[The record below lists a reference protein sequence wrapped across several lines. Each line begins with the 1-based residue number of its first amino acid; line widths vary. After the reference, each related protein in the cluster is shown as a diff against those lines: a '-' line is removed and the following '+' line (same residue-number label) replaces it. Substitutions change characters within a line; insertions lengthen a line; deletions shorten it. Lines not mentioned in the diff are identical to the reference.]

1 MDREELYHRHEH
13 YAKETLYKMY
23 GNPKSMCM
31 RYRISLE
38 DLLQYAKE
46 GLWKACLD
54 WNPEK
59 SKFTTFAIN
68 NIRWNV
74 QTRLRTE
81 CNYTYNKATLKGA
94 RNVEFVSIDE
104 QLINDDEGKVYHEII
119 PSNVNV
125 YDDVHDK
132 LVDEKIFSH
141 LSDQHKE
148 IIKLRGEGLSFRKIA
163 KLKLVNRETI
173 ARQIRKLR
181 EPLKELFEQA
191 M

>member
-1 MDREELYHRHEH
+1 M
-13 YAKETLYKMY
+13 
-23 GNPKSMCM
+23 
-31 RYRISLE
+31 
-38 DLLQYAKE
+38 
-46 GLWKACLD
+46 
-54 WNPEK
+54 
-59 SKFTTFAIN
+59 
-68 NIRWNV
+68 
-74 QTRLRTE
+74 
-81 CNYTYNKATLKGA
+81 
-94 RNVEFVSIDE
+94 
-104 QLINDDEGKVYHEII
+104 YHEII

-132 LVDEKIFSH
+132 LVEEKIFSH

-163 KLKLVNRETI
+163 KLKGVNRETI